1 MTQLKALAKHCD
13 WAKKMP
19 WSKAT
24 LAKKL
29 YDTMEEETPK
39 RFLAECDSGLLK
51 EILEGLE
58 VDSKNYARKE
68 YASAIITTAETI
80 GLENCFS
87 SFPVTKLKEFVKA
100 CQLKVDSDSMEIL
113 LQALMEQVSIIAPYE
128 VEGETPS
135 KEKPELDKNIRIVDL
150 WHHYYREDLSNW
162 LEDRTLLSHGNK
174 KELIERVHRALNDKL
189 YEKGDRKQDRKKK
202 STDKEATTTTTS
214 GEDSS
219 KNKSP
224 TKERKSSTSKSE
236 TKKKENIMTTQ
247 KRSPLK
253 NRSLQ
258 NPKNKRKNKHDYHFF
273 K

>member
-1 MTQLKALAKHCD
+1 MNQLKALAKHCD

-19 WSKAT
+19 SSKAT

-29 YDTMEEETPK
+29 HDTMEEETPK

-51 EILEGLE
+51 DILEGLE
-58 VDSKNYARKE
+58 VDLPSSRKE
-68 YASAIITTAETI
+68 YKDTLIKTAETF

-150 WHHYYREDLSNW
+150 WQHYYREDLANW
-162 LEDRTLLSHGNK
+162 LEDRKSPKLISHGNK

-189 YEKGDRKQDRKKK
+189 LESDKKK
-202 STDKEATTTTTS
+202 ERKRKSTEKEATTTTTS

-219 KNKSP
+219 KNKTPSR
-224 TKERKSSTSKSE
+224 ERKSSSNLKSEKKSKRKHESASTSEDEPKSSKS
-236 TKKKENIMTTQ
+236 KKDK
-247 KRSPLK
+247 K
-253 NRSLQ
+253 
-258 NPKNKRKNKHDYHFF
+258 
-273 K
+273 